1 MQPCI
6 VGLAQRGVGLAVE
19 KGQKG
24 VTPAARDRR
33 HLMQRAAGEHHGTAD
48 RRAIDLA
55 AELRKLQIAA
65 VVILIEI
72 EGDGEAPV
80 LRAGID
86 IVAMPVE
93 MPADRAVVAGNDV
106 TIHAGRGE
114 LKIRLY
120 GGQQATAKLIA
131 YRLTQLG

>member
-1 MQPCI
+1 MQPRI
-6 VGLAQRGVGLAVE
+6 VGLAQRGVRLAVE

-24 VTPAARDRR
+24 VTPTACDRR
-33 HLMQRAAGEHHGTAD
+33 HLMQRAARENHGTAD

-55 AELRKLQIAA
+55 VELRKLQIAA
-65 VVILIEI
+65 VVILVEI

-86 IVAMPVE
+86 IVAVPIE
-93 MPADRAVVAGNDV
+93 MPADGAVVTSHDV
-106 TIHAGRGE
+106 TIHAGRGK

-120 GGQQATAKLIA
+120 SG
-131 YRLTQLG
+131 